1 MNSLFHQSTCISSFA
16 FMRPFD
22 VNATIYEIKTIKIYF
37 ALSYEGWMSVAIVN
51 LY

>member
-1 MNSLFHQSTCISSFA
+1 
-16 FMRPFD
+16 MRPFD

-51 LY
+51 LYWLPWEEELCEKR